1 MSSAETQP
9 TQLPTQLPPQ
19 PQPQAQQPY
28 QPHHISDVNIWKGAD
43 RNFYVFAILSI
54 LFGFIG
60 FDHFYLRSFG
70 TGTQKALVNFA
81 TLGLWYWWDLA
92 QVLTDGKTVR
102 KEGLT
107 SPLDWIRGIGRGVFT
122 PLPDIQFPDGSR
134 FIDGNHPQHP
144 QPQHGGEHQ
153 TQPYPAQK
161 SYLIY
166 AVLAIFFGWLGAD
179 KFYLGYF
186 GQGLAKLLSCFNIFL
201 FLFGWL
207 WVLWDS
213 VFAFFFTAD
222 VMKHGIRPPLPY
234 SFFFHEPIPPTLFEM
249 GHKPTSETSFWD
261 WLTCPPVPSFMKS
274 WFSFLPAVN
283 SAQDVYNGVV
293 KPLLTPPL
301 TATLATM
308 EHTNPGTIEKVEEI
322 TEKIRQIGGGGSVSN
337 EVDGGS
343 GTGGA
348 GSVIAGTLTALILA
362 GGLKGTYDFISKQY
376 G

>member
-1 MSSAETQP
+1 MNTEE
-9 TQLPTQLPPQ
+9 Q
-19 PQPQAQQPY
+19 PQQQSQ

-70 TGTQKALVNFA
+70 TGTQKALLNFA
-81 TLGLWYWWDLA
+81 TLGLWYWWDIA

-102 KEGLT
+102 KEGLS
-107 SPLDWIRGIGRGVFT
+107 SPFDWIRGIGRGVFE
-122 PLPDIQFPDGSR
+122 PLPDISFPDGSR
-134 FIDGNHPQHP
+134 LVEGNTPAQEPQK
-144 QPQHGGEHQ
+144 GGGNLF
-153 TQPYPAQK
+153 PAQK
-161 SYLIY
+161 SYLLY
-166 AVLAIFFGWLGAD
+166 AILAIFFGWLGAD

-213 VFAFFFTAD
+213 VFAFFFTTD
-222 VMKHGIRPPLPY
+222 VMKHGIKPPLPY

-249 GHKPTSETSFWD
+249 GHKPTDETSLWD
-261 WLTCPPVPSFMKS
+261 WLTCPPIPSFMKS
-274 WFSFLPAVN
+274 WFSFMPAVN
-283 SAQDVYNGVV
+283 SAKDVYNGVV

-301 TATLATM
+301 SATLAVM
-308 EHTNPGTIEKVEEI
+308 EQTSPGSLEKVEEI
-322 TEKIRQIGGGGSVSN
+322 TSKLRQMGGGGGAHPQ
-337 EVDGGS
+337 EGQKGQEGG
-343 GTGGA
+343 GDVGGA
-348 GSVIAGTLTALILA
+348 GAVIAGTLTALIIA